1 VWSWLI
7 PSLGLPV
14 AMTTGRLVV
23 LTLTG
28 ASSHPRGSV
37 IAAAGAA
44 LMLSLLLVMVG
55 RRALGGRRGRRA
67 SRRGSIS

>member
-1 VWSWLI
+1 VTSWLI
-7 PSLGLPV
+7 PSIGLPV

-28 ASSHPRGSV
+28 VSRHPIGAV
-37 IAAAGAA
+37 AAATGSAVMLLLLTVGCAA
-44 LMLSLLLVMVG
+44 LVG
-55 RRALGGRRGRRA
+55 RRRRRA

>member
-1 VWSWLI
+1 MSSWLI

-28 ASSHPRGSV
+28 ALRHPIGAVTAATASV
-37 IAAAGAA
+37 VMLLTGCAAA
-44 LMLSLLLVMVG
+44 VG
-55 RRALGGRRGRRA
+55 LRRRRT